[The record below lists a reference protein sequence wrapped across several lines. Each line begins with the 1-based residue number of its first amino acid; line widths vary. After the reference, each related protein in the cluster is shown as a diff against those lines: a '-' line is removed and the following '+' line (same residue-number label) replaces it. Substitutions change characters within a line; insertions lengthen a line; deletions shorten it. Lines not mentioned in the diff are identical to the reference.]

1 MTNTGFQCTAI
12 MEIPLIEKI
21 RHGVDQL
28 SLKAPH
34 RLSDMKIADKE
45 LYKRGNI
52 KESNV
57 LYKRVT
63 NFPVRYVQCLSSW
76 SDSRRSEKITYH
88 SLFSNRPH
96 QSR

>member
-12 MEIPLIEKI
+12 MEIPLIQKI

-52 KESNV
+52 KE
-57 LYKRVT
+57 
-63 NFPVRYVQCLSSW
+63 
-76 SDSRRSEKITYH
+76 
-88 SLFSNRPH
+88 
-96 QSR
+96 